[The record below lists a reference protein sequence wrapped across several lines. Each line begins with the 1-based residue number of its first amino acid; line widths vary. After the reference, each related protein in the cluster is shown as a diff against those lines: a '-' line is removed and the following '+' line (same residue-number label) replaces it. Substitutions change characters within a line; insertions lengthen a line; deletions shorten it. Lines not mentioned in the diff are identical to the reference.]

1 MRPPLFRRTWLLLL
15 MLVPLTA
22 LAAPQTAYVS
32 AFNRL
37 YRLDLG
43 TAQATPIGSGI
54 GFNDVEA
61 IAFGPNGVLYG
72 IADGT
77 VGSGSG
83 TTDFLI
89 RIDTNTGAGS
99 LVGHLA
105 ALEQQGPNGQLDYG
119 LAFTCDGR
127 LWASSDTTGRF
138 WEINP
143 TTAATREVGN
153 TGAPLSDITARGN
166 RLFAI
171 GVTRGFDNP
180 DQQALYQLDPS
191 SALATRVGGL
201 GVPDILSS
209 AGLDFDAS
217 GQLWA
222 TLDSQPPDV
231 NRATRLARIDTT
243 TGAATVVG
251 SIAGIDGNLSAR
263 ALAIGPAGACS
274 GGSNN
279 SADPAMVPGPGI
291 PALTLLG
298 LIAGLSGARRL
309 RPRSTR

>member
-1 MRPPLFRRTWLLLL
+1 

-32 AFNRL
+32 AFNQL
-37 YRLDLG
+37 YKLDLD
-43 TAQATPIGSGI
+43 TAHAEPIGTGI

-77 VGSGSG
+77 VGLGSSS
-83 TTDFLI
+83 TDFLI
-89 RIDTNTGAGS
+89 RIDTSTGAGT
-99 LVGHLA
+99 LVGHLS

-119 LAFTCDGR
+119 LAFTCDGK

-143 TTAATREVGN
+143 SSATTREVGN
-153 TGAPLSDITARGN
+153 TGLPLSDVSARGN
-166 RLFAI
+166 QLFAI
-171 GVTRGFDNP
+171 GVTRGFDDPN
-180 DQQALYQLDPS
+180 QQALYRLDPTT
-191 SALATRVGGL
+191 AAATRVGSL

-209 AGLDFDAS
+209 VGMDFDAN

-222 TLDSQPPDV
+222 TLDSQPPDI
-231 NRATRLARIDTT
+231 NRPSRLARINPE
-243 TGAATVVG
+243 TGQATVIG
-251 SIAGIDGNLSAR
+251 SINGIIDNLSAR

-274 GGSNN
+274 GNGPAGSG
-279 SADPAMVPGPGI
+279 DPAMVPGPGI
-291 PALTLLG
+291 PALLVLG
-298 LIAGLSGARRL
+298 LVAGLSGARRL
-309 RPRSTR
+309 RPRPTR